1 MSSMCRHKMDFLPRF
16 SRLFKALVFTVLN
29 TLSNLSDYAALMHRT
44 AACSEPVRRRLVTMT
59 KAGSVKLGVE
69 TCSSFTEPV
78 KLEETRNVFF
88 SSFFIH
94 VRGIFVPYDRQHS
107 NICHFITVT
116 ELSPQIREQRGSVT
130 VRVDLWISAWAAVD

>member
-1 MSSMCRHKMDFLPRF
+1 MDFLPRF

-88 SSFFIH
+88 FSFLFMYVVYLSHTI
-94 VRGIFVPYDRQHS
+94 V
-107 NICHFITVT
+107 NIVIYAI
-116 ELSPQIREQRGSVT
+116 LLP
-130 VRVDLWISAWAAVD
+130 LLN